1 MDAVL
6 DQVDLELA
14 LENKRLEGRLRA
26 LLKTRVLV
34 DWVHE
39 ALMVLKRHPENG
51 KLYYDLIFQT
61 YINTEPRTILD
72 IVEDITIPSGKG
84 DVSITLSCNQADI
97 FCEIDEI
104 VSGELDAYDECEPEA
119 IATVF
124 KDHPAMRLS
133 AAIVPLIAD
142 TKVVKDTFEWA
153 QFISETGISRK
164 LLNHPVVKLA
174 ERLFNRQRVLD
185 YHRIIFD
192 TQYRKQLLSE

>member
-1 MDAVL
+1 MMNEIV
-6 DQVDLELA
+6 QEERQEL
-14 LENKRLEGRLRA
+14 LNRIISLTEQ
-26 LLKTRVLV
+26 
-34 DWVHE
+34 
-39 ALMVLKRHPENG
+39 G
-51 KLYYDLIFQT
+51 KIHWTCVEYIPLGFMNRSEYDELPAYLCQMFYLTANIAGLP
-61 YINTEPRTILD
+61 YSLD

-192 TQYRKQLLSE
+192 TQYREQLLSE